1 MLNERGL
8 NGFPFSPPSFFD
20 PILNFEMTCFKFITN
35 LTLSLFQVELDSL
48 TAGVS
53 HVEETLQR
61 LSDEQLSGQLAVV
74 KVGIQ
79 R

>member
-1 MLNERGL
+1 
-8 NGFPFSPPSFFD
+8 
-20 PILNFEMTCFKFITN
+20 MTCLKIITN
-35 LTLSLFQVELDSL
+35 LTLYLFQVELDSL

>member
-1 MLNERGL
+1 
-8 NGFPFSPPSFFD
+8 
-20 PILNFEMTCFKFITN
+20 MTCLKFITN
-35 LTLSLFQVELDSL
+35 LTLYLFQVELDSL

-79 R
+79 RGVVSVASVLLF